1 MLSVILII
9 GGVTVAV
16 GLLCYSHEI
25 LQRKKHHHASA
36 GNDAAAE
43 NPEAPGA
50 VAQKEPETEVC
61 CGLHAVCEKMYGVS
75 GKVSP
80 EYYDDEELDLLAG
93 RDPEGYS
100 NAEREFLREVMLT
113 LLPSDRPGWAKSL
126 EMRRIQ
132 LPADLRDELLML
144 LAEA

>member
-25 LQRKKHHHASA
+25 LQRKKHHHAPD
-36 GNDAAAE
+36 GNDVVADSPESPDAAT
-43 NPEAPGA
+43 G
-50 VAQKEPETEVC
+50 KEGEPEVC
-61 CGLHAVCEKMYGVS
+61 CGLHAVCEKMYGAP
-75 GKVSP
+75 GKESP
-80 EYYDDEELDLLAG
+80 EYYDDEELDALAG

-100 NAEREFLREVMLT
+100 NEERESLREVMMT
-113 LLPSDRPGWAKSL
+113 LLPADRPGWAKSL

-144 LAEA
+144 LTEA